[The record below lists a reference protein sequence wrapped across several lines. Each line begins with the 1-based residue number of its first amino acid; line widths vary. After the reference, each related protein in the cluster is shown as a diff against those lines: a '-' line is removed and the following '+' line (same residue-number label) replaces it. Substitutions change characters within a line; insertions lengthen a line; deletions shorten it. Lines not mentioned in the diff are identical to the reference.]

1 MAVSQNQDDDVMASI
16 NVTPLT
22 DVLLVLLIIFMI
34 AASAMK
40 KKIHLPVTHYK
51 NKAKR
56 TDNVISIEKNG
67 TIFVGSRKLSI
78 GKLESYLHKIRLDSP
93 INRSGKHSDKVIIKA
108 DKNVTYGVVAEAMDA
123 AKSAGLNAISL
134 ATKPLNSKKK

>member
-1 MAVSQNQDDDVMASI
+1 MAVSQNQEDDVMASI

-40 KKIHLPVTHYK
+40 KKIHLPVTRYK
-51 NKAKR
+51 NKANR
-56 TDNVISIEKNG
+56 TDNVITIEKNG
-67 TIFVGSRKLSI
+67 SIFVGAKKLSVQ
-78 GKLESYLHKIRLDSP
+78 KLEPYLHKIRLDQP
-93 INRSGKHSDKVIIKA
+93 KNRYGKYPNKVIIKA

-134 ATKPLNSKKK
+134 ATKPLHQKKK